1 MSVFILSPVMNDI
14 PGVNNDIGDR
24 IECVYIRNRD
34 GEIAQSLIGVG
45 GIQGEVSIGDLRD
58 DHDAALCPLE
68 GSPA

>member
-1 MSVFILSPVMNDI
+1 MSA
-14 PGVNNDIGDR
+14 
-24 IECVYIRNRD
+24 RD

-68 GSPA
+68 RSPA

>member
-1 MSVFILSPVMNDI
+1 MTSGTGSSAFMSA
-14 PGVNNDIGDR
+14 
-24 IECVYIRNRD
+24 RD

-68 GSPA
+68 RSPA